1 VSKLGKLFTNSWGPM
16 NNWNEAELA
25 FRCERLSVRLERLA
39 ESFLRMGQLSQ
50 DVANADL
57 VLEIVKESKSFL
69 ELTAIDL
76 DFDSAFELAQMQ
88 RQLCRWHFHWAE
100 IWDNDGFREISNM
113 TGAWADRVR
122 AFAGVLV

>member
-1 VSKLGKLFTNSWGPM
+1 VSKLSKLFTNSWGPM
-16 NNWNEAELA
+16 NNWSDAELA

-39 ESFLRMGQLSQ
+39 ENFLRMGGLSQ
-50 DVANADL
+50 DVTNADS

-100 IWDNDGFREISNM
+100 IWANGDFREIASM

-122 AFAGVLV
+122 EFAGVLV

>member
-1 VSKLGKLFTNSWGPM
+1 LLH
-16 NNWNEAELA
+16 NWNEAELA

-39 ESFLRMGQLSQ
+39 DGFLRMGQLSQ
-50 DVANADL
+50 DAANADA

-76 DFDSAFELAQMQ
+76 NFDSAFELAQMQ
-88 RQLCRWHFHWAE
+88 RQLSRWHLHWAE
-100 IWDNDGFREISNM
+100 IWDNDDFREISSM

-122 AFAGVLV
+122 EFAGVLV